1 VALSP
6 VQGHRRAQSLIR
18 FRAFAFHAA
27 LLAWLFAYA
36 SPASA
41 EPELRIGSKRFTE
54 SYVLAEIAVAAVKT
68 AGGSAT
74 HEQGLGGTAVAFR
87 ALEQGSIDAYPEYT
101 GTLAEAILHAS
112 GQEDLP
118 SLRLAL
124 AARGIRITAPLGFDD
139 AYGIAVESKLV
150 AARHL
155 ETLSDLARTPDLR
168 LGFSPEFLGRSDGFP
183 GLAARYGISS
193 AHATQIDHGLAYEAL
208 IHGVIDA
215 TDVYSTDAAVGRYGL
230 RVLRDDLGFFPSYEA
245 VFLYR
250 QESARRSPLAMQ
262 ALFALEGSIDA
273 STMVALNARAEV
285 NGETF
290 ASIGEDFVRARIAP
304 IVAPPGGGTASPGTR
319 PSGGSSVHRQGLL
332 GGIAST
338 VVAEGPRHVSL
349 VAVSLACAIV
359 FGVPLG
365 ILARRARRLG
375 AVLLGATS
383 VVQTVPSLALLC
395 FFIPLL
401 GTGRLPALAA
411 LFLYYLLPIARNT
424 VAGLETIP
432 PLLRESAAALGLGA
446 GARLFRVELPLASPT
461 ILAGIRTSAIISVGT
476 ATLAAFIGAGG
487 FGAPISTGLNLN
499 DDTLILEG
507 AIPAALLALLVE
519 ALFVLLGRLLV
530 PRGLASSAVAS
541 QRALVSSRK
550 SSTNASPK
558 EIAHAQPVRPHRAD
572 DE

>member
-1 VALSP
+1 VALKP
-6 VQGHRRAQSLIR
+6 VRRRGEAPI
-18 FRAFAFHAA
+18 AFVVLAAHAAAIAA
-27 LLAWLFAYA
+27 LLAYA
-36 SPASA
+36 SPARA

-68 AGGSAT
+68 TGGSAV

-101 GTLAEAILHAS
+101 GTLAEAILHAP
-112 GQEDLP
+112 GQDDLP

-124 AARGIRITAPLGFDD
+124 AARGIGVTAPLGFDD
-139 AYGIAVESKLV
+139 AYGVAVETKLA

-183 GLAARYGISS
+183 GLAARYGFST
-193 AHATQIDHGLAYEAL
+193 AHATQIDHGLAYDAL
-208 IHGVIDA
+208 THGVIDA

-230 RVLRDDLGFFPSYEA
+230 RVLRDDLGFFPSYKA

-250 QESARRSPLAMQ
+250 KESARRSPLAMQ

-285 NGETF
+285 NRETF
-290 ASIGEDFVRARIAP
+290 PSIGEDFVRARIAP
-304 IVAPPGGGTASPGTR
+304 LLAPGDAPPSALGAASSR
-319 PSGGSSVHRQGLL
+319 GSSVRRQGLL
-332 GGIAST
+332 AGIVST

-349 VAVSLACAIV
+349 VAVSLACAIA

-411 LFLYYLLPIARNT
+411 LFLYSLLPIARNT

-446 GARLFRVELPLASPT
+446 GARLFRVDLPLASPT

-507 AIPAALLALLVE
+507 AIPAALLALVVE

-530 PRGLASSAVAS
+530 PRGLASSAIAA
-541 QRALVSSRK
+541 RRPLVSSRTA
-550 SSTNASPK
+550 SSNASPK
-558 EIAHAQPVRPHRAD
+558 EIVHAQPVRPHRAD

>member
-1 VALSP
+1 VALRPSRRR
-6 VQGHRRAQSLIR
+6 RRA
-18 FRAFAFHAA
+18 AA
-27 LLAWLFAYA
+27 LLAWAVGLAVLLLHVA
-36 SPASA
+36 ADGA
-41 EPELRIGSKRFTE
+41 EPALRIGSKRFTE
-54 SYVLAEIAVAAVKT
+54 SYVLAEIAVAAMR
-68 AGGSAT
+68 ASGAAAA

-101 GTLAEAILHAS
+101 GTLAEAILHS
-112 GQEDLP
+112 TGKDDLP

-124 AARGIRITAPLGFDD
+124 ATRGIGITAPLGFDD
-139 AYGIAVESKLV
+139 AYGVAVESKL
-150 AARHL
+150 AEARHI
-155 ETLSDLARTPDLR
+155 ETMSDLARAPDLR
-168 LGFSPEFLGRSDGFP
+168 LGFSPEFMGRSDGFP
-183 GLAARYGISS
+183 GLAARYGFS
-193 AHATQIDHGLAYEAL
+193 AARATQIDHGLAYEAL
-208 IHGVIDA
+208 VHGVLDA

-230 RVLRDDLGFFPSYEA
+230 RVLRDDLGFFPSYKA

-250 QESARRSPLAMQ
+250 KESARRSPLAMQ

-304 IVAPPGGGTASPGTR
+304 LVAPAGESPVAGPHASRGA
-319 PSGGSSVHRQGLL
+319 SVYRQGLL
-332 GGIAST
+332 PGIVST
-338 VVAEGPRHVSL
+338 VFTEGPRHVSL
-349 VAVSLACAIV
+349 VGLSLACAIAL
-359 FGVPLG
+359 GVPLG
-365 ILARRARRLG
+365 ILARRTRRIG

-383 VVQTVPSLALLC
+383 VVQTIPSLALLC
-395 FFIPLL
+395 FFIPFL

-411 LFLYYLLPIARNT
+411 LFLYSLLPIARNT
-424 VAGLETIP
+424 IAGLESIP
-432 PLLRESAAALGLGA
+432 PLLRESAAALGLGP
-446 GARLFRVELPLASPT
+446 GARLLRVELPLASPT

-519 ALFVLLGRLLV
+519 ALFVLLGRLVV
-530 PRGLASSAVAS
+530 PRGLASSVLPA
-541 QRALVSSRK
+541 RRPLVSSP
-550 SSTNASPK
+550 NPFPK
-558 EIAHAQPVRPHRAD
+558 ERAHAQPVRPYRAD

>member
-1 VALSP
+1 VALRP
-6 VQGHRRAQSLIR
+6 GRRRGAPIA
-18 FRAFAFHAA
+18 FVAIAVRAAATGA
-27 LLAWLFAYA
+27 LLAHA
-36 SPASA
+36 SPAGA

-68 AGGSAT
+68 AGASAV

-101 GTLAEAILHAS
+101 GTLAEAILHAP
-112 GQEDLP
+112 GQDDVP

-124 AARGIRITAPLGFDD
+124 AARGIGVTAPLGFDD
-139 AYGIAVESKLV
+139 AYGIAVETKLA
-150 AARHL
+150 AARHV

-183 GLAARYGISS
+183 GLAARYGIST

-208 IHGVIDA
+208 THGVIDA

-230 RVLRDDLGFFPSYEA
+230 RVLRDDLGFFPSYKA

-250 QESARRSPLAMQ
+250 KESARRSPLAMQ

-285 NGETF
+285 NRETF

-304 IVAPPGGGTASPGTR
+304 LLAPGDGPSSGLAASSR
-319 PSGGSSVHRQGLL
+319 GSSVHRQGLL
-332 GGIAST
+332 AGIAST

-365 ILARRARRLG
+365 IFARRARRLG

-411 LFLYYLLPIARNT
+411 LFLYSLLPIARNT

-519 ALFVLLGRLLV
+519 ALFVLLGRVLV
-530 PRGLASSAVAS
+530 PRGLASSAIAA
-541 QRALVSSRK
+541 RRPLVSSRT
-550 SSTNASPK
+550 SSSNASPK
-558 EIAHAQPVRPHRAD
+558 EIVHAQPVRPHRAD